1 MVGMRTA
8 QCWCWPCL
16 CQLPGMLCLQQARN
30 AHPHPHPTKKPLFG
44 GLQHNP
50 LILCGIL
57 KGKTVVMLQKPEE
70 VWGKGAVS
78 WPLAAPKGLAQASVA
93 IRQLT
98 PTGLSL
104 LRWPQKQCPFVLF
117 MAVEYLFWGDIDLAL
132 CGQDKGKLWRQPYL
146 GTRGFWW
153 QRASLDKE
161 TTNKQPP
168 NPTKTSETIKRNS
181 SYEETLRKA

>member
-104 LRWPQKQCPFVLF
+104 LRWPQKTMPICPVYGCGVFVLGG
-117 MAVEYLFWGDIDLAL
+117 YWSSSLWSR
-132 CGQDKGKLWRQPYL
+132 QGKTL
-146 GTRGFWW
+146 
-153 QRASLDKE
+153 E
-161 TTNKQPP
+161 TTLLRHPRLLVAKSKPGQRDNKQATPKSHQ
-168 NPTKTSETIKRNS
+168 NKWNYK
-181 SYEETLRKA
+181 KKQ